1 MKKSDFEIPDGKL
14 GVYLKSC
21 DTIKKNGSCKPGT
34 PYCKNCPFDCTKFC
48 LLRDG
53 EVAKSAKQF
62 IKLFKEDRMTFQEA
76 VKEMICGKRVCCA
89 EWTNPSCYYHLVD
102 EMIMDQHNDV
112 DFPLSCWI
120 DKYWKIWE
128 DPKKKVDITITV
140 NGKPVDPK
148 DISEETWNNLR

>member
-1 MKKSDFEIPDGKL
+1 M
-14 GVYLKSC
+14 
-21 DTIKKNGSCKPGT
+21 NGIIC
-34 PYCKNCPFDCTKFC
+34 YYCPFYNENSKYYCGYFDRQGDNSYIVNKINC
-48 LLRDG
+48 
-53 EVAKSAKQF
+53 AKQF

-128 DPKKKVDITITV
+128 DPKKKVKITITV